1 MTSLPSSNDG
11 HTTAIHTDTVE
22 CRPGWMEYVGGA
34 AYKVLVHADPP
45 RSDDMEE
52 DVR

>member
-1 MTSLPSSNDG
+1 M
-11 HTTAIHTDTVE
+11 TAIQPLFIRTPWDAGRE
-22 CRPGWMEYVGGA
+22 WMEYVGGA

-45 RSDDMEE
+45 RSNDMEE